1 MLFWSCFISIRKLF
15 SITKK
20 VIKTPIKL
28 VKQGT
33 YFTSHHKEMEKIKQW
48 KEMYILTKQHTHTN
62 PEFAIRQ
69 VHALYIYIYI
79 YMSVPSVLNFLYI
92 IVAFFFTVG
101 RKIKVSKLWIKIPLV
116 KSVNKL

>member
-1 MLFWSCFISIRKLF
+1 MF

-28 VKQGT
+28 VKQGI

-48 KEMYILTKQHTHTN
+48 KEMYILTKSEDDTTPTQTQNLH
-62 PEFAIRQ
+62 IRQ

-79 YMSVPSVLNFLYI
+79 YMSVPSVLNYLYI
-92 IVAFFFTVG
+92 IVAFFLLLG
-101 RKIKVSKLWIKIPLV
+101 EK
-116 KSVNKL
+116 